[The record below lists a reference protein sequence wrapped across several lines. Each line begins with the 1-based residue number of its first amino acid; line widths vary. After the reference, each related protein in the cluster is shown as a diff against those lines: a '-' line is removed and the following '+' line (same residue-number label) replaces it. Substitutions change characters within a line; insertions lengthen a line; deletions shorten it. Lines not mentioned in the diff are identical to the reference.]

1 MDAIDSNL
9 GQLRGL
15 IESCLNPMCART
27 WPNVQA
33 IGTQLNTAVFST
45 QMFNEFDNQ
54 EILGNAPLPPIAA
67 HGRHDPAISV
77 FSVPL
82 FDTLARHPI

>member
-1 MDAIDSNL
+1 
-9 GQLRGL
+9 
-15 IESCLNPMCART
+15 MCART

-67 HGRHDPAISV
+67 LGRHDPAISV